1 VDNHLSLKKFSTFKG
16 TILSLN
22 VNRAS
27 VISGPE
33 LRKQEKEFVKK
44 ILRDPL
50 VLFLVLGLGLF
61 VLFDLV
67 ASDDAAYDSRVINV
81 DRVHYVTDLVHALI

>member
-1 VDNHLSLKKFSTFKG
+1 MSLKIFCSFDS
-16 TILSLN
+16 TILNLN
-22 VNRAS
+22 VNPAS

-33 LRKQEKEFVKK
+33 LRKQEKEFMKK

-50 VLFLVLGLGLF
+50 VPFLVLGLGLF

-81 DRVHYVTDLVHALI
+81 DRVHYVTNLVHALI